1 MSIKTRSIVFVTF
14 FSNCLIVGL
23 LVASFTTDYWIH
35 AIGQR
40 HNATLSTGRV
50 HFGLISGMKS
60 LNVAFGW
67 RNETIDGKKII
78 LNRFKI
84 KLNFIKKNFF
94 LSI

>member
-1 MSIKTRSIVFVTF
+1 MSIKSRSIVFATF
-14 FSNCLIVGL
+14 FSNCLVVGL

-67 RNETIDGKKII
+67 RNETIDGKIY
-78 LNRFKI
+78 
-84 KLNFIKKNFF
+84 
-94 LSI
+94 